1 MSETLIERLR
11 KMRKVKGLTLFELAM
26 RMRLNQA
33 VISRIEKGIL
43 QPSEEQADIIRAFI
57 SGKL

>member
-57 SGKL
+57 GGKL